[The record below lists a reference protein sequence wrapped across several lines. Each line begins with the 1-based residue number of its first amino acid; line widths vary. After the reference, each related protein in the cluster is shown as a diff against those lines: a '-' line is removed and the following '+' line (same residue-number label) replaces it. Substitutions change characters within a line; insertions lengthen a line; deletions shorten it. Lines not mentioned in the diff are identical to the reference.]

1 MSDLP
6 AQPILASTLY
16 VKAQLQAR
24 SHTCP
29 VHTVLSQQRQRG
41 KSRDTPQIYEKRL
54 RLGTGCEAIDEG
66 ALRGGL
72 MYGEGGVVTVAAGG
86 EGVGEV
92 SG

>member
-1 MSDLP
+1 MSELP

-16 VKAQLQAR
+16 TQTPFQAR
-24 SHTCP
+24 SYRGS
-29 VHTVLSQQRQRG
+29 VHTVPNLQRQRG
-41 KSRDTPQIYEKRL
+41 RSQDIPQIHEKL